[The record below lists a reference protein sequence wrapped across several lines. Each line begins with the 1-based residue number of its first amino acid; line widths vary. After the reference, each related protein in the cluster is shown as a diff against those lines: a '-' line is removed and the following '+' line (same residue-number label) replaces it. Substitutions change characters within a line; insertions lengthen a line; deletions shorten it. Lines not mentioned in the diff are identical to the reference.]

1 MAKYLTSSYFE
12 LLSILLIW
20 ILGYSSGHEV
30 DNSTVQIPLLDIQHV
45 PLVALFDTTN
55 LNKVLTTYINSTVEK
70 ATEDKISNM
79 KNDLLTDINQDLAR
93 TDERPAFSASRTS
106 SKSLGL
112 NEVLTFDKVWLNIG
126 NGYEPT
132 TGVFTVPKDGIYFIS
147 NTVMSTKGK
156 FLHCHLW
163 RNNES
168 NVGSFGTDYSSGTL
182 NTVMA
187 LRKGDKI
194 YIKHDV
200 YNNESIYGGHWSM
213 FSGYLIN

>member
-1 MAKYLTSSYFE
+1 MAKFLTFSYFE
-12 LLSILLIW
+12 FLSILLIW
-20 ILGYSSGHEV
+20 FLGYSAGNDV

-55 LNKVLTTYINSTVEK
+55 LNKVLTTYINDTVEK
-70 ATEDKISNM
+70 TTKDKISNM
-79 KNDLLTDINQDLAR
+79 KNDLLKDINNDLVRA
-93 TDERPAFSASRTS
+93 DERPAFSASRTS
-106 SKSLGL
+106 SKTLGL

-126 NGYEPT
+126 NGYEPS

-163 RNNES
+163 KNNES

-187 LRKGDKI
+187 LRIRDKI

-213 FSGYLIN
+213 FSGFLIN